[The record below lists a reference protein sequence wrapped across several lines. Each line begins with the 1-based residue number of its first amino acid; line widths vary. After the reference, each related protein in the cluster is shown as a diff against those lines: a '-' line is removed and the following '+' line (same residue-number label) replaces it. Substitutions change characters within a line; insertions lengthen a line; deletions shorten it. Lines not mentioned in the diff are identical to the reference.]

1 MCSSDLLRSAALALL
16 AGLLTTLHAA
26 PAAALESDRQQPL
39 EVNADSTGGTLGDG
53 VTVLSGNVDIRQGT
67 LHIRADVAEVEKFEG
82 KVRQIVLRGTP
93 AFLEQEI
100 EEQGLVQAEAGVI
113 TYFVGSGQVTLEGS
127 ADVRHPQYEISG
139 ESLTYDL
146 DKQHFEG
153 AGGEDGG
160 GRIRI
165 RLDPE
170 VAPDLGVTPRAT
182 DEAEAGP
189 ETPREDDD

>member
-1 MCSSDLLRSAALALL
+1 MCSSESFRAAVLVLLAALV
-16 AGLLTTLHAA
+16 AA

-82 KVRQIVLRGTP
+82 KVRQVVLRGKP
-93 AFLEQEI
+93 AYLEQEI
-100 EEQGLVQAEAGVI
+100 EEQGLVQAEAATI
-113 TYFVGSGQVTLEGS
+113 TYLVGNGKVTLEGG
-127 ADVRHPQYEISG
+127 ADVRHPQYEIAG
-139 ESLTYDL
+139 DSLTYDL
-146 DKQHFEG
+146 DAQHFEG

-170 VAPDLGVTPRAT
+170 VAPDLGVTPP
-182 DEAEAGP
+182 AEGDDAAGGDA
-189 ETPREDDD
+189 PRDDDD